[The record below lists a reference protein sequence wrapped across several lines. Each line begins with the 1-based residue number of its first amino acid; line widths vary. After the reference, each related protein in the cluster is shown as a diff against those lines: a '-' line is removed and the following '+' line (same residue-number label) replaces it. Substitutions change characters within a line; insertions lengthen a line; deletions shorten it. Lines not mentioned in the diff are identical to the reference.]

1 MTIPIQS
8 EHDIRPQHN
17 PDNAHIQ
24 RALQQGPRHCAA
36 TVRLLVARP
45 KRGCLKRLSST
56 IVNLPDF
63 LEEFPQAATIAQ
75 YIKDLSA
82 ESPSAPQ
89 VFQWQTQPSL
99 DVQFGINGTK
109 VADDVHEVV
118 LKVEIT
124 AKSDSGTH
132 FIIDLSY
139 GGLFA
144 FRNFPDEAMS
154 PFLLVEAPRL
164 LFPFARQI
172 IAESVQNLGFPPVLL
187 DPIDFGAAY
196 VAQAEAQQQQVQ
208 DQPGGPGEPPVGQA

>member
-1 MTIPIQS
+1 MADQDPITPTPEGTDEGQA
-8 EHDIRPQHN
+8 QM
-17 PDNAHIQ
+17 
-24 RALQQGPRHCAA
+24 
-36 TVRLLVARP
+36 
-45 KRGCLKRLSST
+45 
-56 IVNLPDF
+56 
-63 LEEFPQAATIAQ
+63 PQAATIAQ

-89 VFQWQTQPSL
+89 VFQWQTQPTL

-109 VADDVHEVV
+109 AGDDVHEVI
-118 LKVEIT
+118 LKIDVT

-144 FRNFPDEAMS
+144 FRNFPDDALP

-172 IAESVQNLGFPPVLL
+172 IAETVQNLGFPPVLL
-187 DPIDFGAAY
+187 DPIDFASAY
-196 VAQAEAQQQQVQ
+196 VAQMEAQQQVQ
-208 DQPGGPGEPPVGQA
+208 GQPGGDGEPPVGHA